1 MTILLRS
8 TLLLALAGGV
18 TSMAAAAQAGTDCG
32 ATLALDA
39 ATGPAHAAGT
49 LTGNEICE
57 YTIEAEAGQKMTVQI
72 DSSAPM
78 EAFLIEPI
86 EQVLGDGQPLVL
98 PKSGAY
104 VLRVGMMRAIAANNA
119 GEQSFD
125 LNVTLDAGTAGLAA
139 EAAAATGGRIEGEAV
154 ATLDLAGMYE
164 GVLPCASCP
173 GIETTINLYADGSFT
188 RTMVYRDQADGTD
201 QDAGQWWMQ
210 EGVLTLH
217 SDDADEQDTH
227 LVVVE
232 DEVLELTEK
241 DGTPVGTEYRLK
253 RTGD

>member
-1 MTILLRS
+1 MNTMLRT
-8 TLLLALAGGV
+8 TLLLATVGGFSAV
-18 TSMAAAAQAGTDCG
+18 GSMAYAATDCG
-32 ATLALDA
+32 ASLSLDPSA
-39 ATGPAHAAGT
+39 GPVHTSGSI
-49 LTGNEICE
+49 TGNEICE

-104 VLRVGMMRAIAANNA
+104 VLRVGMMRAIAANNP

-139 EAAAATGGRIEGEAV
+139 ESAAATGGRIEGEAV

-188 RTMVYRDQADGTD
+188 RTMVYRDQADGTA

-241 DGTPVGTEYRLK
+241 DGTPIGTEYRLK